1 MKKNKFIFLGIP
13 ALVLALFGAVSYG
26 TIQIP
31 LGEVVDILLSGYE
44 EGSLGLIIWKIR
56 LPRVLCAALVGGIL
70 ASGGVICQGIFR
82 NPLSE
87 PYLLGIS
94 SGAALGAAIAI
105 LLSPFSGRFGL
116 SVLGVFAFSG
126 AMIVTVVVFL
136 AAGRGAFRLPSTL
149 LLSGIAI
156 ALVCQAIIWLLMA
169 LNHDQVERIVFWT
182 LGSLSAAGWKKVL
195 WLSLTT
201 IPAAIVLAGMGRVVD
216 VLSTGYESAHG
227 IGVRPQRSAAF
238 ILAITSL
245 GTSAAVAV
253 SGSIGFVGLMV
264 PHIAR
269 FLGGPSH
276 RKLIINS
283 WIGGAILLVLAD
295 FAARVLNPPSEI
307 PLGIV
312 TALLGAPFLLFL
324 IRGKR
329 SEGRLDG

>member
-1 MKKNKFIFLGIP
+1 MKNNRFILFGIP

-26 TIQIP
+26 SIRIP
-31 LGEVVDILLSGYE
+31 LADVMEILLRGDG
-44 EGSLGLIIWKIR
+44 GSSWDLIIWKIR

-70 ASGGVICQGIFR
+70 AIGGVTCQGLFR

-105 LLSPFSGRFGL
+105 LLSPLSGRFGL
-116 SVLGVFAFSG
+116 GILGIFAFSG
-126 AMIVTVVVFL
+126 AMLVTMMVFL
-136 AAGRGAFRLPSTL
+136 AAGRGAFRFPSTL

-169 LNHDQVERIVFWT
+169 LNHNQIEKIVFWT
-182 LGSLSAAGWKKVL
+182 LGSLSSARWEKVL
-195 WLSLTT
+195 WLSVTT
-201 IPAAIVLAGMGRVVD
+201 IPSAIVLVGMGRMID

-227 IGVRPQRSAAF
+227 MGVKPQRSAS
-238 ILAITSL
+238 IVLAITSF

-253 SGSIGFVGLMV
+253 SGNIGFVGLMI

-276 RKLIINS
+276 RNLIINS

-295 FAARVLNPPSEI
+295 FAARMLNPPSEI

-324 IRGKR
+324 VRGKR
-329 SEGRLDG
+329 GEGRLDG

>member
-1 MKKNKFIFLGIP
+1 LKGNRFIFFGIP
-13 ALVLALFGAVSYG
+13 ALVLVLFGAVSYG
-26 TIQIP
+26 SIEIP
-31 LGEVVDILLSGYE
+31 LIKVVEILLRGDG
-44 EGSLGLIIWKIR
+44 GSSWELIIWKIR

-70 ASGGVICQGIFR
+70 ATGGVSCQGLFR

-105 LLSPFSGRFGL
+105 LLSPFSGGF
-116 SVLGVFAFSG
+116 VLGVLGFSAFSG
-126 AMIVTVVVFL
+126 AMLVTLLVYL
-136 AAGRGAFRLPSTL
+136 AAGREAFRLPSTL
-149 LLSGIAI
+149 LLSGIAV

-169 LNHDQVERIVFWT
+169 LNHEQVARIVFWT
-182 LGSLSAAGWKKVL
+182 LGSLSTARWEEVL
-195 WLSLTT
+195 WLSVTT
-201 IPAAIVLAGMGRVVD
+201 IPSAIALAGMGRMMD

-227 IGVRPQRSAAF
+227 MGVRPQRSAA
-238 ILAITSL
+238 IVLAITAL

-253 SGSIGFVGLMV
+253 SGIVGFVGLMV

-276 RKLIINS
+276 RKLIVNS

-295 FAARVLNPPSEI
+295 FAARVVNPPSEI

-324 IRGKR
+324 VMGKR
-329 SEGRLDG
+329 GEGRLDG

>member
-1 MKKNKFIFLGIP
+1 MKGNRFIFFGIP
-13 ALVLALFGAVSYG
+13 ALVLVLLGAVSYG
-26 TIQIP
+26 SIQIP
-31 LGEVVDILLSGYE
+31 LGKVVQILLQGD
-44 EGSLGLIIWKIR
+44 EGSSLELIIWRIR

-70 ASGGVICQGIFR
+70 ATGGVSCQGLFR

-105 LLSPFSGRFGL
+105 LLSPISDGFGL
-116 SVLGVFAFSG
+116 GILGVFAFSG
-126 AMIVTVVVFL
+126 AILVTMVVFL

-169 LNHDQVERIVFWT
+169 LNHDQVERIIFWT
-182 LGSLSAAGWKKVL
+182 LGSLSTARWGKVV
-195 WLSLTT
+195 WLSVTT
-201 IPAAIVLAGMGRVVD
+201 IPSAIVLVGMGRMID

-227 IGVRPQRSAAF
+227 MGVKPQRSAAVV
-238 ILAITSL
+238 LAITSL

-269 FLGGPSH
+269 FMGGPSH
-276 RKLIINS
+276 RNLIINS

-295 FAARVLNPPSEI
+295 FVARMVNPPSEI

-324 IRGKR
+324 VRGKR
-329 SEGRLDG
+329 GEGRLDG

>member
-1 MKKNKFIFLGIP
+1 LKGNRFIFFGIP
-13 ALVLALFGAVSYG
+13 ALVLALFGALSYG
-26 TIQIP
+26 SIQIP
-31 LGEVVDILLSGYE
+31 LGKVMEILLRGDGG
-44 EGSLGLIIWKIR
+44 GSLELIIWKIR

-70 ASGGVICQGIFR
+70 ATGGVSCQGLFR

-94 SGAALGAAIAI
+94 SGASLGAAIAV
-105 LLSPFSGRFGL
+105 LLSPFSGGFGL
-116 SVLGVFAFSG
+116 GILGVFAFCG
-126 AMIVTVVVFL
+126 AMLVTVMVFL
-136 AAGRGAFRLPSTL
+136 AAGREAFRLPSIL

-156 ALVCQAIIWLLMA
+156 GLVCQAIIWLLMA

-182 LGSLSAAGWKKVL
+182 LGSLSTAGWGKVL
-195 WLSLTT
+195 WLSVTT
-201 IPAAIVLAGMGRVVD
+201 IPSAIVLAGMGRMID

-227 IGVRPQRSAAF
+227 MGMKPQNSAALV
-238 ILAITSL
+238 LAFTSL

-295 FAARVLNPPSEI
+295 FAARMVNPPGEI
-307 PLGIV
+307 PLGII

-324 IRGKR
+324 VRGR
-329 SEGRLDG
+329 RGEGRLDA

>member
-1 MKKNKFIFLGIP
+1 M
-13 ALVLALFGAVSYG
+13 LVLLGAVSYG
-26 TIQIP
+26 SIQIP
-31 LGEVVDILLSGYE
+31 LGKVVQILLQGD
-44 EGSLGLIIWKIR
+44 EGSSLELIIWRIR

-70 ASGGVICQGIFR
+70 ATGGVSCQGLFR

-105 LLSPFSGRFGL
+105 LLSPISDGFGL
-116 SVLGVFAFSG
+116 GILGIFAFSG
-126 AMIVTVVVFL
+126 AILVTMVVFL

-169 LNHDQVERIVFWT
+169 LNHDQVERIIFWT
-182 LGSLSAAGWKKVL
+182 LGSLSTARWGKVV
-195 WLSLTT
+195 WLSVTT
-201 IPAAIVLAGMGRVVD
+201 IPSAIVLVGMGRMID

-227 IGVRPQRSAAF
+227 MGVKPQRSAAVV
-238 ILAITSL
+238 LAITSL

-269 FLGGPSH
+269 FMGGPSH
-276 RKLIINS
+276 RNLIINS

-295 FAARVLNPPSEI
+295 FVARMVNPPSEI

-324 IRGKR
+324 VRGKR
-329 SEGRLDG
+329 GEGRLDG

>member
-1 MKKNKFIFLGIP
+1 LKGSRFIFFGIP
-13 ALVLALFGAVSYG
+13 ALALVLFTAVSFG
-26 TIQIP
+26 SIKIP
-31 LGEVVDILLSGYE
+31 LGEVVEILLGGE
-44 EGSLGLIIWKIR
+44 GEGSWGLIIRKIR
-56 LPRVLCAALVGGIL
+56 LPRAISAALVGGIL
-70 ASGGVICQGIFR
+70 AVGGVSCQGLFR

-105 LLSPFSGRFGL
+105 LLPPISEVFGL
-116 SVLGVFAFSG
+116 GALGVFAFGG
-126 AMIVTVVVFL
+126 AMLVTVLVNL
-136 AAGRGAFRLPSTL
+136 AAGREAFRLPSTL

-156 ALVCQAIIWLLMA
+156 ALVCQAIIWLLMS
-169 LNHDQVERIVFWT
+169 LNHDQIERIIFWT
-182 LGSLSAAGWKKVL
+182 LGSLSAAGWEKVI
-195 WLSLTT
+195 WLSATT
-201 IPAAIVLAGMGRVVD
+201 IPSALMLAGMGRMMD

-227 IGVRPQRSAAF
+227 MGVRPQRSALI

-245 GTSAAVAV
+245 GTAAAVAV

-276 RKLIINS
+276 RNLIINS

-295 FAARVLNPPSEI
+295 FAARMVNPPSEI

-324 IRGKR
+324 VRGKR
-329 SEGRLDG
+329 GEGRLDG

>member
-1 MKKNKFIFLGIP
+1 LKDSKFILLGIP
-13 ALVLALFGAVSYG
+13 ALVLVLLGAVSFG
-26 TIQIP
+26 SIRIP
-31 LGEVVDILLSGYE
+31 FEEVVRILLGG
-44 EGSLGLIIWKIR
+44 EGEDSWELIIRKIR
-56 LPRVLCAALVGGIL
+56 LPRVLSAALVGGIL
-70 ASGGVICQGIFR
+70 ATGGVSCQGLFR

-105 LLSPFSGRFGL
+105 LLSPVSDGFGFG
-116 SVLGVFAFSG
+116 VLGGSAFAG
-126 AMIVTVVVFL
+126 AMLVTVLVYL
-136 AAGRGAFRLPSTL
+136 AAGREAFRLPSTL

-169 LNHDQVERIVFWT
+169 LNHDQIEKIVFWT
-182 LGSLSAAGWKKVL
+182 LGSLSAAGWRKVI
-195 WLSLTT
+195 WLSAAT
-201 IPAAIVLAGMGRVVD
+201 IPSAVILAGMGRMMD
-216 VLSTGYESAHG
+216 VLSTGYESAYG
-227 IGVRPQRSAAF
+227 MGVKPQRSALI

-245 GTSAAVAV
+245 GTASAVAV
-253 SGSIGFVGLMV
+253 SGTIGFVGLMV

-295 FAARVLNPPSEI
+295 FAARMINPPSEM

-324 IRGKR
+324 VRGKR
-329 SEGRLDG
+329 GEGRLDG